1 MFLKLTTMI
10 INTHH
15 IRKIIIQP
23 NKYYIH
29 MMNPGT
35 LIVGRGSFLS
45 DTEEIESDTEE
56 IEVSREAHRVDYYRM
71 VNFIEKIKD

>member
-10 INTHH
+10 INTHQ

-29 MMNPGT
+29 MIKDDIDGT
-35 LIVGRGSFLS
+35 FMFASGRITS
-45 DTEEIESDTEE
+45 DLEK
-56 IEVSREAHRVDYYRM
+56 IEVCKEKHHVDYYRM
-71 VNFIEKIKD
+71 ANFIEKIKD

>member
-1 MFLKLTTMI
+1 MFLKLTKII
-10 INTHH
+10 INTRQ

-35 LIVGRGSFLS
+35 LIVGQSSFLS
-45 DTEEIESDTEE
+45 ELEE
-56 IEVSREAHRVDYYRM
+56 IEVCREEHRVDYYRLSC
-71 VNFIEKIKD
+71 FIEKIKD

>member
-45 DTEEIESDTEE
+45 DTEEIEVCREE
-56 IEVSREAHRVDYYRM
+56 HRVDYYRM
-71 VNFIEKIKD
+71 TNFIEKIKD